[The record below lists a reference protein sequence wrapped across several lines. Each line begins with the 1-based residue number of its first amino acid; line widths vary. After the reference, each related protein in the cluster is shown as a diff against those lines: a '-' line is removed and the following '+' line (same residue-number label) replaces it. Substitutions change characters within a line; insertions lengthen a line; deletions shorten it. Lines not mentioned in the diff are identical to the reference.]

1 MSIVSGRL
9 HRIGMHVC
17 PTRQSC
23 APAAAEGRQLVTTVH
38 GREPRWLHEHAVTTL
53 TTTTLGQLLDGVIP
67 GIHLRGFASP
77 GECAAFCAAVD
88 EATRGAAWASSKTSQ
103 YTNIGGDSPTTD
115 TCAHTHSTLF
125 TIQ

>member
-23 APAAAEGRQLVTTVH
+23 AATEGRQLVTTVH

-88 EATRGAAWASSKTSQ
+88 EATRGAAWASSKTSV
-103 YTNIGGDSPTTD
+103 YTNIGGDSTT
-115 TCAHTHSTLF
+115 TIPIRTHSTLF
-125 TIQ
+125 TFQ

>member
-23 APAAAEGRQLVTTVH
+23 AATEDRQLVTTVH

-88 EATRGAAWASSKTSQ
+88 EATRGAAWASSKTSV
-103 YTNIGGDSPTTD
+103 YTNIGGDSTT
-115 TCAHTHSTLF
+115 TIPIHTHSTLF
-125 TIQ
+125 TFQ